1 MGQLKS
7 QSQPNNIIK
16 CKYEI
21 EDEEKNQAINVITED
36 EVEINKINIYYVKKF
51 NNGVKKRIRIGRK
64 QKFSEKNIEIIIIV
78 DKSISIKSLKGLF
91 KGRKHLVDVNDTFLD
106 FPEITKDEL
115 LKGSN
120 LDESG
125 NHSPKE
131 KPEYPD
137 RQKTKNE
144 DVTFDWDTPIL
155 NGTEDENKK
164 KKKKIMNL
172 NDNIQ
177 KKKEEKK
184 KEEENKKNSKKD
196 DLDELLSD
204 DDSLK

>member
-1 MGQLKS
+1 MGLLKY

-16 CKYEI
+16 CKQEI
-21 EDEEKNQAINVITED
+21 KDEEKNQAINVITED

-91 KGRKHLVDVNDTFLD
+91 KGCKHLVDVNDTFLD

-144 DVTFDWDTPIL
+144 DVTFDGDVPIL
-155 NGTEDENKK
+155 NGTEDEDEN

-172 NDNIQ
+172 KDNKQKKKRRKEKRIQ
-177 KKKEEKK
+177 KKMILM
-184 KEEENKKNSKKD
+184 D
-196 DLDELLSD
+196 YFRMMIH
-204 DDSLK
+204 